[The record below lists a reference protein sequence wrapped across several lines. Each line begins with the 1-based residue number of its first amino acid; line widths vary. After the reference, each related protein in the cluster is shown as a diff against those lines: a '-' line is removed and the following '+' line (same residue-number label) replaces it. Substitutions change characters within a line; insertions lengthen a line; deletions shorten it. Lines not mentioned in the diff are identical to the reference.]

1 MSVIAQL
8 QDILSHRPVK
18 RKRAGWFCASRPAV
32 RRTAAER
39 AVLLAVDFTL
49 PCGSTPFLWSY
60 PKKGAFGRVRPRRL
74 GGQKSRPVKVFCPA
88 FLQKSGRG
96 PGAAPL
102 AARRSA
108 RNSLVLTKRR
118 RGSKGEPSPGVPPL
132 RAAPPPAAHAP
143 PRVRRWTKERVVE
156 DADPYGFAVD
166 RACAG
171 VCRPST
177 SAIQTQNDALR
188 AAFSPFPR
196 RGAPKFKS
204 VRGADTLAVGHGRQ
218 RRVGEAGGAGTSVRR
233 DQPKR
238 FSLGLHPVSLGK
250 TKEMGWNSSTR

>member
-32 RRTAAER
+32 RRTVAER

-108 RNSLVLTKRR
+108 RKPLVPKKRR
-118 RGSKGEPSPGVPPL
+118 RGSPL
-132 RAAPPPAAHAP
+132 CVRPAARNNPMKTP
-143 PRVRRWTKERVVE
+143 P
-156 DADPYGFAVD
+156 
-166 RACAG
+166 
-171 VCRPST
+171 
-177 SAIQTQNDALR
+177 IR
-188 AAFSPFPR
+188 AAFSPFPALWSAPRKTAARGPFPTRR
-196 RGAPKFKS
+196 RGRRPRRPFPSSTADPTAFCQPP
-204 VRGADTLAVGHGRQ
+204 VGAGFHPRP
-218 RRVGEAGGAGTSVRR
+218 AGGDCGRYGVATA
-233 DQPKR
+233 
-238 FSLGLHPVSLGK
+238 L
-250 TKEMGWNSSTR
+250 